1 MCAQFNAGQEGMMDG
16 YTLVV
21 SIPAAPKKRARKLP
35 QMTTIWYAH
44 IPDKRQAIEAVRK
57 ASSRRSTIHVRTKM
71 RHDLL
76 IQLGIAEGNVA
87 RADATLDR

>member
-1 MCAQFNAGQEGMMDG
+1 MDG

-21 SIPAAPKKRARKLP
+21 SIPAAPKKRAKLP
-35 QMTTIWYAH
+35 QTTTIWYAH
-44 IPDKRQAIEAVRK
+44 IPDERQAIEAVRK
-57 ASSRRSTIHVRTKM
+57 ASGSLYVHVRSKM
-71 RHDLL
+71 RHNLL

>member
-1 MCAQFNAGQEGMMDG
+1 MTDG

-21 SIPAAPKKRARKLP
+21 SMPGAPKKRARKPP
-35 QMTTIWYAH
+35 QTTTIWYAH
-44 IPDKRQAIEAVRK
+44 IADKSQAIEAVRK

-76 IQLGIAEGNVA
+76 IRLGIAEGKIS
-87 RADATLDR
+87 RAP